1 MRSTNTL
8 RIIATYAKAMGVCP
22 DACLT
27 SAPLLASS
35 ILSGTRR
42 VGPRGADPVP
52 YCLSSRLLASPDQTY
67 GFRGEKGKSAN
78 RVRANSA
85 KEPEASTRRRTMV
98 VKFGEQR

>member
-1 MRSTNTL
+1 MRVSL
-8 RIIATYAKAMGVCP
+8 QRHCW
-22 DACLT
+22 
-27 SAPLLASS
+27 
-35 ILSGTRR
+35 
-42 VGPRGADPVP
+42 PVP
-52 YCLSSRLLASPDQTY
+52 SCRGPEESVLGAPIRFPTVCLPGVLASPDQTY